1 MRCTSISILILILL
15 FSIKL
20 SGQQYDFVKILPGIG
35 IVYNNDSIILQKT
48 TIKELYRTLK
58 IKKNS
63 NPNEIRMILWDG
75 YDSETFE
82 PKSGIE
88 FMRKVKFKTI
98 EFEFTS
104 ETDKNNLKLKQIK
117 IKEDK
122 NLKIYTDNG
131 LMIGMYNPQIK
142 ETYPLIGKRD
152 YISEDSLTYNLYN
165 YGISFQ
171 LEKLDFNSLRLIEI
185 STHLIY
191 K

>member
-1 MRCTSISILILILL
+1 MRCTSINILILILL

-117 IKEDK
+117 IKGDK

-171 LEKLDFNSLRLIEI
+171 LEKLDFNSLSLIEI

>member
-20 SGQQYDFVKILPGIG
+20 SGQQYDFVKIVPGIG

-48 TIKELYRTLK
+48 TINELYRTLK

-117 IKEDK
+117 IKGDK

>member
-58 IKKNS
+58 IKKKS

-117 IKEDK
+117 IKGDK

>member
-48 TIKELYRTLK
+48 TINELYRTLK

-117 IKEDK
+117 IKGDK